1 MLNNSK
7 PKTDLCGTAED
18 THFKYLSD
26 LGEAT
31 CLNAPCHLFM
41 H

>member
-7 PKTDLCGTAED
+7 PKTDFYGTAED
-18 THFKYLSD
+18 THFKYLSE
-26 LGEAT
+26 LGVDT
-31 CLNAPCHLFM
+31 SLSAPCHLFM